1 MEVIYVLCEVATR
14 VKTSMQ
20 RIKCEAIQ
28 PKEPSNL
35 ESEWPAYM

>member
-1 MEVIYVLCEVATR
+1 MEVIYVLCEVATV
-14 VKTSMQ
+14 VKASIQ
-20 RIKCEAIQ
+20 RNKYEAIQ